1 MPSSSET
8 VLIKMALMYY
18 IDPHNAG
25 TDTKL

>member
-8 VLIKMALMYY
+8 VLTKMALMNY
-18 IDPHNAG
+18 IDPRNAG